1 MLDEVAVPI
10 MLSLRQIA
18 FPVQEG
24 FENELNRLHGLRVT
38 EQVEEPIDYAKS
50 GELRIHKYI
59 ALRPLTT
66 DLKCKQFYP
75 SVLGDL
81 ASDLADARFFTKADL
96 FFAIYCVVL
105 NEQSSKLTASDTLF
119 GRYRW

>member
-1 MLDEVAVPI
+1 

-38 EQVEEPIDYAKS
+38 EQVEEPIDCTKS

-59 ALRPLTT
+59 ALRPLNTAP
-66 DLKCKQFYP
+66 KCEQFYP

-81 ASDLADARFFTKADL
+81 ASDLADARFSL
-96 FFAIYCVVL
+96 
-105 NEQSSKLTASDTLF
+105 KLTCFSLF
-119 GRYRW
+119 TA